1 MNVATT
7 IRFVITMIGMIIV
20 VLIANM
26 QIGSYLKERAID
38 NCGRISRY
46 QTVLPDQ
53 NATVWY
59 PIEDMYK
66 QCLRDKGYGS
76 IADQK

>member
-7 IRFVITMIGMIIV
+7 IRFIIAMLTVIV
-20 VLIANM
+20 VVFIANM

-46 QTVLPDQ
+46 QTTLADQ

-59 PIEDMYK
+59 PIEDIYK

>member
-1 MNVATT
+1 MNIATT
-7 IRFVITMIGMIIV
+7 IRFIVAMIALVVV

-26 QIGSYLKERAID
+26 QVGSYLKERAID
-38 NCGRISRY
+38 NCARISRY
-46 QTVLPDQ
+46 QTTLADQ

-59 PIEDMYK
+59 PIDDIYK

-76 IADQK
+76 IADQE